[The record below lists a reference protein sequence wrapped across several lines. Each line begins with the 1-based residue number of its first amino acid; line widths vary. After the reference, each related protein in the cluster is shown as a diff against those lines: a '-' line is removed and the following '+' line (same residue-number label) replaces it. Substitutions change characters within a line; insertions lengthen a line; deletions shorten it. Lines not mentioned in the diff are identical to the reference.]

1 MNETLTLVENL
12 FVIFFFVSFF
22 SVFFLSSFLQVEAFR
37 PPPTLSI
44 PLVLDCGCCLIGAK
58 ETVTFKCTNYGGAGR
73 FRLLPEDQ
81 WPHPSG
87 DAADASQPMR
97 LAPFLIEPAEFELL
111 GGETVEIQGKNF

>member
-1 MNETLTLVENL
+1 M
-12 FVIFFFVSFF
+12 
-22 SVFFLSSFLQVEAFR
+22 
-37 PPPTLSI
+37 
-44 PLVLDCGCCLIGAK
+44 IGAK

-111 GGETVEIQGKNF
+111 GGETVEIQGKNLIRSFFFYLLSFFNPDTTIFVLFLVPF